1 MSAYKILRKLT
12 PIKIA
17 VTLALVLIAWLLLGE
32 HMRLQDEPPDE
43 QRKPQQSLAKVQV
56 REFEAA
62 PWSKD
67 LIVQGQLEPWYQV
80 AVTAQ
85 VPGRVV
91 SIHKHQGEDVKAD
104 EILLEISD
112 EGRTA
117 RLEQAEATV
126 TLRQQE
132 LRSAETLE
140 QSRLIA
146 ETELQRLRSD
156 LADAIAQ
163 RAVDRLAVAYNRPK
177 APFDGLVDRRH
188 VDPGEFVSAGT
199 VLMDVIQ
206 IERLKVVAHIP
217 QQDVAELQIGQEVA
231 VELLD
236 GRTLQG
242 EISFISYAANSQTR
256 AYYFEVATDN
266 PERLRV
272 AGASATLH
280 IQLPPVM
287 AHQISPALLSLN
299 GKGQLGVH
307 AVDTEDKVQ
316 FHAVD
321 VLKVDGNNAIVQGL
335 PERLRLITLGA
346 GFVQPGQRVTA
357 MAATEAPVDASA
369 DIQDPL

>member
-1 MSAYKILRKLT
+1 MSAYTILQKLT

-17 VTLALVLIAWLLLGE
+17 IIFALVLVVWMLLGD
-32 HMRLQDEPPDE
+32 RLRLREEPPGE
-43 QRKPQQSLAKVQV
+43 QQKPQQSLAKVQV
-56 REFEAA
+56 RDFEAA
-62 PWSKD
+62 PWSKG

-80 AVTAQ
+80 AVAAQ
-85 VPGRVV
+85 VSGRVV
-91 SIHKHQGEDVKAD
+91 SMFKQQGDEVKAD
-104 EILLEISD
+104 EVLLEISD
-112 EGRTA
+112 EGRAA

-126 TLRQQE
+126 ALRQQE

-140 QSRLIA
+140 KSRLIA

-156 LADAIAQ
+156 LADAQAQ
-163 RAVDRLAVAYNRPK
+163 RVVDRLAVAYNRPK

-188 VDPGEFVSAGT
+188 VDPGELVSAGT
-199 VLMDVIQ
+199 ALMDVIQ

-217 QQDVAELQIGQEVA
+217 QQDVGELQIGQEVTI
-231 VELLD
+231 ELLD

-242 EISFISYAANSQTR
+242 EISFISYAANPQTR
-256 AYYFEVATDN
+256 AYYFEVAADN
-266 PERLRV
+266 PKRLRV

-280 IQLPPVM
+280 IPLPSVM

-307 AVDTEDKVQ
+307 AVDAEDKVQ

-321 VLKVDGNNAIVQGL
+321 ILKVDGNNAVVQGL

-346 GFVQPGQRVTA
+346 GFVQPGQQVTP
-357 MAATEAPVDASA
+357 MAATEAAADAA
-369 DIQDPL
+369 IDIQGSL